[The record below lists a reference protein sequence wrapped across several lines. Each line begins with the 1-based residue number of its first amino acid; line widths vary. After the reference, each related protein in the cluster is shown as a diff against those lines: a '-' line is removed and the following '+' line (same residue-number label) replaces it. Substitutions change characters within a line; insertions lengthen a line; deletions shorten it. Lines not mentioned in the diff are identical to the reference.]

1 MKNVKNKVVASLA
14 VLGLVAGTFGLTA
27 AYFTDSDNTTNKFE
41 IGSIETEL
49 HEPEWDKSVNEDG
62 ELENVIPSK
71 AYAKDPQ
78 IENVG
83 ENNAWVYLE
92 VKIPYATVETTEEDG
107 TVVDAEEIELFTMET
122 VDPSMWT
129 QLSHER
135 GDDGFYTYVFGYNNA
150 IAPGETTEPLFEN
163 IRFANL
169 TEDQTFDTDTFENS
183 VLDVPVKSMAIQEE
197 ETGTMQEAYAKYVTQ
212 NN

>member
-1 MKNVKNKVVASLA
+1 MKKFKKALSA
-14 VLGLVAGTFGLTA
+14 VLVLLIGLGVGFSA

-49 HEPEWDKSVNEDG
+49 HEPEWDKTVNEDG

-92 VKIPYATVETTEEDG
+92 VKIPYATVKTTEEDG
-107 TVVDAEEIELFTMET
+107 TVVAAEEIELFTMET
-122 VDPSMWT
+122 VDPAKWT

-135 GDDGFYTYVFGYNNA
+135 GDDGFYTYVFGYNTA
-150 IAPGETTEPLFEN
+150 IAPSETTDPLFEN

-169 TEDQTFDTDTFENS
+169 TEDQTFDANTFEES
-183 VLDVPVKSMAIQEE
+183 VLNVPVKSMAIQEE
-197 ETGTMQEAYAKYVTQ
+197 ETGTMQEAYAKYIAQ
-212 NN
+212 NPGA